1 MSKPNVDEEIPIPP
15 PVESEFP
22 LSPAQVG
29 MATFLCSEAAF
40 FSTLVVAYLIY
51 LGEDQTGPTPAESL
65 SLTRAVINSAFL
77 LGSSGTI
84 MLAMNARK
92 AKSLNGFSVW
102 MFGTITLGVLFLVGT
117 AYEWEELIYQ
127 DGLTIGRNLFGT
139 TFYTLIGFHAFHV
152 TLGLVL
158 LTVITFLER
167 AGRLS
172 AKSEATELV
181 SWYWHFVDAVWIV
194 IFGVVYWMG
203 T

>member
-1 MSKPNVDEEIPIPP
+1 MSKPQVEESISVPP

-22 LSPAQVG
+22 LSSAQVG
-29 MATFLCSEAAF
+29 MAAFLCSEAAF
-40 FSTLVVAYLIY
+40 FSTLVVAYLVY
-51 LGEDQTGPTPAESL
+51 LGEDQTGPTPGESL

-84 MLAMNARK
+84 MLATYARQ
-92 AKSLNGFSVW
+92 AKNRGGFTAW
-102 MFGTITLGVLFLVGT
+102 MCVTIALGVMFLVGT
-117 AYEWEELIYQ
+117 AYEWQELIYQ
-127 DGLTIGRNLFGT
+127 DGLTISRNLFGT

-152 TLGLVL
+152 TLGAAL
-158 LTVITFLER
+158 LITITCLER
-167 AGRLS
+167 AGRLRPD
-172 AKSEATELV
+172 SEAPELV

>member
-1 MSKPNVDEEIPIPP
+1 MSNSTADELPPI
-15 PVESEFP
+15 ESSEFP
-22 LSPAQVG
+22 LTTAQVG
-29 MATFLCSEAAF
+29 MLAFLCSEAAF

-51 LGEDQTGPTPAESL
+51 LGEDQSGPAPAESL

-92 AKSLNGFSVW
+92 ANSLSGFSIW
-102 MFGTITLGVLFLVGT
+102 MFLTITLGVLFLVGT
-117 AYEWEELIYQ
+117 GYEWEELIYK

-152 TLGLVL
+152 TVGLIL
-158 LTVITFLER
+158 LTIVTCLER

-172 AKSEATELV
+172 PEAEAPELV